1 MHWRN
6 TVRFFCLFVC
16 LGFFCLFVCL
26 GFFCVNVSELQLI
39 LSSVKSLFCL
49 VLQLSANK
57 QVQKRTL
64 FFSLFLLILVSDH
77 SKNIQNT
84 RHILLQ
90 LEYFPLANHALLRH
104 QCFFLQ
110 RLAFLVFEFILLLT
124 FFPFSCSLFLNSNS
138 SGLLHSVIHH
148 Q

>member
-1 MHWRN
+1 M
-6 TVRFFCLFVC
+6 
-16 LGFFCLFVCL
+16 
-26 GFFCVNVSELQLI
+26 
-39 LSSVKSLFCL
+39 LSLYSVWYYSCQQTSK
-49 VLQLSANK
+49 
-57 QVQKRTL
+57 KRTL
-64 FFSLFLLILVSDH
+64 FFSLFLFILVSDH

-84 RHILLQ
+84 RHILIQ

-110 RLAFLVFEFILLLT
+110 RLSFLVFEFILLLT

-148 Q
+148 QWKRKKFLKKLPLTHLYVLIRILLYEKRGSLYASEK